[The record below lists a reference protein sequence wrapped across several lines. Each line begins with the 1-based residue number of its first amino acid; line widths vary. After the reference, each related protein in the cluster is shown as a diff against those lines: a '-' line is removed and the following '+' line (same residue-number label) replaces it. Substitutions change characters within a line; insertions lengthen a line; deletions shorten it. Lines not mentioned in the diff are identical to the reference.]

1 MTSLLDEVAIALE
14 RIVAERV
21 LEARS
26 DVTERW
32 LPEFA
37 KIEAERNAACAE
49 RDALRERAE
58 AAEAK
63 LLEVRGIVAAPQVP
77 QWVAVPAGAPVKA
90 GQLVALT
97 PEEIDGFW
105 VGDLVSAYA
114 CASEPIARFYQGFA
128 QLDKAGLSVGAEY
141 LARKPVEVGDTVR
154 IVEGGHA
161 GRIGRVDGIV
171 CGEARVVTDPN
182 ASLGE
187 ALWVMLP
194 RLVAVAP

>member
-63 LLEVRGIVAAPQVP
+63 LLEVRGIVAAPQCVP
-77 QWVAVPAGAPVKA
+77 LK
-90 GQLVALT
+90 
-97 PEEIDGFW
+97 PEEVDGFR
-105 VGDLVSAYA
+105 VGDLV
-114 CASEPIARFYQGFA
+114 RFDGEALPLLEVLFDETVGSFGTVERNSPYRRKSCS
-128 QLDKAGLSVGAEY
+128 QLQHM
-141 LARKPVEVGDTVR
+141 ARKPVEVGDTVR
-154 IVEGGHA
+154 VTDGSYVGVRGPVDCI
-161 GRIGRVDGIV
+161 VDG
-171 CGEARVVTDPN
+171 EAYVR
-182 ASLGE
+182 LGDG
-187 ALWVMLP
+187 WGTRWLP
-194 RLVAVAP
+194 TRSLVAVAP